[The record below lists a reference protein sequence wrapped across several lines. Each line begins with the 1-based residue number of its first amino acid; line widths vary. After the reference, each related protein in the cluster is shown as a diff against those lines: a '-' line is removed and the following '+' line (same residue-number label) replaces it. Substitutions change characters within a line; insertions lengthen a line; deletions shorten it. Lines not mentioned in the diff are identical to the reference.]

1 MEDLDYADDIVLLS
15 QHNGH
20 MQKKLDDVSRYAE
33 RVGLRINVSKTKSMQ
48 INTVQERTF
57 EIYGEQIENVDS
69 FTYLGSQ
76 ITPEGGSKLDIT
88 TRIKK
93 PKRHL
98 PVSRKYGIRNI

>member
-1 MEDLDYADDIVLLS
+1 MEHLQDLGYADDIVLLS

-20 MQKKLDDVSRYAE
+20 IQKSFDDVSRCAE
-33 RVGLRINVSKTKSMQ
+33 RVGLRLNVSKTKSMQ
-48 INTVQERTF
+48 INTLQERIF

-76 ITPEGGSKLDIT
+76 ITREGGSKLDKT

-93 PKRHL
+93 AKAAFACL
-98 PVSRKYGIRNI
+98 KKIW